1 MNGFA
6 LVASLL
12 SQDQVTDLIS
22 SLEGLDQSESVRARG
37 GVFAVRNLLDVSEPV
52 RLLASSWMVQEIVAP
67 VLGLEAFPVR
77 GILFDKTPGANWK
90 VPWHQ
95 DVTIAVSSRVEAAG
109 FGSWSI
115 KAGVLHVQPPAEVL
129 ENMLTVRI
137 HLDPCTAENGA
148 LKVIAGSHSKGK
160 LSEVEASQIGMKS
173 KPTICELDAGGA
185 LLMRPLLLHASSS
198 SNSPKHRRVIHLD
211 YSAKKL
217 HGGLQWA
224 AEKRSG
230 Q

>member
-22 SLEGLDQSESVRARG
+22 SLEGFDQSESVRARG

-52 RLLASSWMVQEIVAP
+52 RLLASSRVVQEVVAP

-95 DVTIAVSSRVEAAG
+95 DVTIAVSSRVETEG
-109 FGSWSI
+109 FGPWST

-160 LSEVEASQIGMKS
+160 LSEVEASQIGMNS

-185 LLMRPLLLHASSS
+185 LLMRPLLLHSSSS